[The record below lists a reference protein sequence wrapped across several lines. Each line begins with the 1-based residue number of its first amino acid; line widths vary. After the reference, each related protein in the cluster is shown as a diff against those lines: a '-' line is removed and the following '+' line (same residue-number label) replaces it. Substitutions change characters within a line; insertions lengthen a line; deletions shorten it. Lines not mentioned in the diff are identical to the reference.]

1 MRENFLCLDCET
13 MGELTKHG
21 RCAKCTSDAVV
32 SVYAHRPQGWPVTQY
47 SQIQELER
55 IAQLL

>member
-1 MRENFLCLDCET
+1 MRENWFCLDCAS
-13 MGELTKHG
+13 LASLDKHG

-32 SVYAHRPQGWPVTQY
+32 SAYAHKPQEWPVTQY